1 MRRPYSETL
10 LRKIDELASRYP
22 KKEAALIPVLRL
34 VQEEAGCLSPDEE
47 EFVAQTLGLKRMR
60 VREVITFYTMLT
72 RRPLGKYHIQVCA
85 NLSCSLLGSATLLE
99 YLQKKLGIGVG
110 ETSAD
115 RKFTLTPV
123 ECLGACDQAPCM
135 MVNTEYHGNLDPEEI
150 DRILAGLD

>member
-72 RRPLGKYHIQVCA
+72 RRPLGKYHIQVCT

-135 MVNTEYHGNLDPEEI
+135 MVNTEYHGNLDLEEI